1 MIKLV
6 NVNKYYQSG
15 QGKYH
20 ALRDINLTLP
30 DKGMC
35 FIVGK
40 SGSGKSTLLNV
51 IGGVDSY
58 DSGELLIDNL
68 STKNFTR
75 KDYNSY
81 RNTYIGFI
89 FQEFNVIKTLT
100 VYDNIALSLSLLQK
114 NIKEEH
120 NKIMEIIERVGLKG
134 KEHRRM
140 NEISGGERQR
150 VAVARALIKDPKV
163 IIADEPTGNLDSET
177 SKNIFNLFK
186 ELSKERLI
194 VIVSHDVESAEIYAD
209 QIIHMGMGGEAHE
222 EENN

>member
-1 MIKLV
+1 MIKLI
-6 NVNKYYQSG
+6 NINKYYQSG

-58 DSGELLIDNL
+58 DSGELYIDNL
-68 STKNFTR
+68 STKSFSKN
-75 KDYNSY
+75 DYNSY

-89 FQEFNVIKTLT
+89 FQEFNVIKSLT
-100 VYDNIALSLSLLQK
+100 IYDNIALSLQLLRK
-114 NIKEEH
+114 DIKEEH
-120 NKIMEIIERVGLKG
+120 ENIMNIIDVVGLTG

-140 NEISGGERQR
+140 NEIS
-150 VAVARALIKDPKV
+150 
-163 IIADEPTGNLDSET
+163 
-177 SKNIFNLFK
+177 
-186 ELSKERLI
+186 LSFHL
-194 VIVSHDVESAEIYAD
+194 
-209 QIIHMGMGGEAHE
+209 
-222 EENN
+222 